1 MSTVFSPKV
10 AVASNTSYIYTVRP
24 SHCFVPSRHKLCY
37 QIGRPTGPVICFQ
50 GRGSRVLPAAPPT
63 ASPWAEQRA
72 GHRYAHLADTYKTYH
87 HASSESRLT
96 SHDECTGIGYRFLC
110 VALKCDNWLDI
121 GY

>member
-1 MSTVFSPKV
+1 M
-10 AVASNTSYIYTVRP
+10 
-24 SHCFVPSRHKLCY
+24 CY
-37 QIGRPTGPVICFQ
+37 QIGRPTVPVICFQ
-50 GRGSRVLPAAPPT
+50 GRGSQVLPAALPT

-96 SHDECTGIGYRFLC
+96 SHDECTGIGYRYLC